1 MTTMKTNDPHDF
13 SVYPTNRVCA
23 VINTDMDA
31 RSALDGL
38 LREGISEDDIHI
50 FYGSKGADVLD
61 AEGEHHGLLSKLA
74 TKLRSYGDVEN
85 ETMKRYEEAM
95 RQGGFVFE
103 VTASDGGD
111 KEKVEHI
118 LLRNAAHEI
127 NYFGSWYVEAMS
139 EA

>member
-1 MTTMKTNDPHDF
+1 MTPITINDPHDF

-31 RSALDGL
+31 RSALDAL
-38 LREGISEDDIHI
+38 LREGVSEVDIHI
-50 FYGSKGADVLD
+50 FYGSEGVDVLD
-61 AEGEHHGLLSKLA
+61 AEGEHHGTLSKLA

-95 RQGGFVFE
+95 RHGGYVFE
-103 VTASDGGD
+103 VVASDD
-111 KEKVEHI
+111 EEKEKVEHI
-118 LLRNAAHEI
+118 LAINAGHEI

>member
-1 MTTMKTNDPHDF
+1 MTPMKANDPQDF
-13 SVYPTNRVCA
+13 SIYPTNRVCA
-23 VINTDMDA
+23 VIDTDMDA

-38 LREGISEDDIHI
+38 LREGISEVDIHI
-50 FYGSKGADVLD
+50 FYGSKGVDVLD

-85 ETMKRYEEAM
+85 QTMKRYEDAM
-95 RQGGFVFE
+95 RQGGYVFE
-103 VTASDGGD
+103 ITASADD
-111 KEKVEHI
+111 QKEKVEHI
-118 LLRNAAHEI
+118 LARNAAHEI